1 MSSLADNQLAQL
13 DNLIYY
19 ISNDPRIEEQLKNG
33 TSVGVIVHE
42 CLGSVETF
50 DKFVGGEL
58 PAKMSEQ
65 EWKNMLGAIADD
77 ETLCSYK
84 IQNYV
89 NDPEKQSDTYNF
101 CAATFVSQDNSD
113 ANVIF
118 RGTNGDLSEWT
129 DNGAG
134 GYSTDTRYQEE
145 AVSYINGL
153 PFEGNITVSGHS
165 KGGNLSMYAAI
176 MSDRVGRCVAIDG
189 QGFSEEF
196 ARKYTAQIG
205 MNRDKITLISAEF
218 DYVNPLLYTIAGT
231 CKFIE
236 TEEPTPKFFG
246 YHKPNILLD
255 SNGKLRRE
263 VSASWVTS
271 LVQDFTS
278 YANSCIPD
286 PQLQRAIDDLTSLLA
301 TDKWIPGKIVSAIDG
316 ACGLTPYLIDYYFV
330 WRHKKDDAEDQQAQF
345 LEDHNF
351 ENEDAIKEYL
361 REHTGDEKPQ
371 YLVRGALLR
380 CRHGTHARRL
390 NLLLDHAVYVR
401 GCPMIHEFNC
411 ETVDEKNITWF
422 GVCQSPCPPKTNIVL
437 LTSDPPRDSSGEPI
451 GEAHGTVEGRKC
463 EPFIVSYQWKDTYP
477 KTRIIDNGK
486 LNPGDRDAA
495 KTDGTGKGEASV
507 TTLSFLVCNWGGL
520 IEPYTSGQ
528 ELADQEAECGQGD
541 CDNCSQ
547 SSDPHAH

>member
-1 MSSLADNQLAQL
+1 MSSLSDSQLAQL

-19 ISNDPRIEEQLKNG
+19 ISNDSRINLSDEP
-33 TSVGVIVHE
+33 SVQDV
-42 CLGSVETF
+42 VEIATKLIDSYKSRF
-50 DKFVGGEL
+50 DTKEL
-58 PAKMSEQ
+58 PAKMSEE
-65 EWKNMLGAIADD
+65 EWKNMLGVIAKDK
-77 ETLCSYK
+77 TLCSYT

-89 NDPEKQSDTYNF
+89 NDPGKQSDTYNF
-101 CAATFVSQDNSD
+101 CAATFVSKDNSD
-113 ANVIF
+113 VNVIF

-153 PFEGNITVSGHS
+153 PFESNITVSGHS

-205 MNRDKITLISAEF
+205 MNRDKITLISAEYDF
-218 DYVNPLLYTIAGT
+218 VNPLLYTIAGT
-231 CKFIE
+231 SRFIQ
-236 TEEPTPKFFG
+236 TEFPAPFLLG

-255 SNGKLRRE
+255 ENGNFRTD
-263 VSASWVTS
+263 VSASYVTNVIQS
-271 LVQDFTS
+271 FTT

-286 PQLQRAIDDLTSLLA
+286 PQRQRVIDNLTSLFA
-301 TDKWIPGKIVSAIDG
+301 QDKPALSKIGHGIDEVG
-316 ACGLTPYLIDYYFV
+316 ALLPYLPAYGVWTIQKYFAD
-330 WRHKKDDAEDQQAQF
+330 KQQASF
-345 LEDHNF
+345 MEDHDF

-451 GEAHGTVEGRKC
+451 GEAQGTVEGRKC

-477 KTRIIDNGK
+477 KTRIIDNGE
-486 LNPGDRDAA
+486 LNPGDRNAA

-541 CDNCSQ
+541 CDSCSQ
-547 SSDPHAH
+547 SNDPHAH

>member
-1 MSSLADNQLAQL
+1 MSTLSDDQLTLL

-19 ISNDPRIEEQLKNG
+19 VSNEPGNQIHLGEG
-33 TSVGVIVHE
+33 TSIESIVKDSI
-42 CLGSVETF
+42 LAL
-50 DKFVGGEL
+50 DDYGGEL
-58 PAKMSEQ
+58 PVKMEREEWEQ
-65 EWKNMLGAIADD
+65 VLTAIAED
-77 ETLCSYK
+77 EQLCSYTM
-84 IQNYV
+84 QNYEKDS
-89 NDPEKQSDTYNF
+89 NKQSDTYNF
-101 CAATFVSQDNSD
+101 CAMTFVSEDKSD
-113 ANVIF
+113 VNVIF

-134 GYSTDTRYQEE
+134 GYSLDTTYQQK
-145 AVSYINGL
+145 AADYIDKL
-153 PFEGNITVSGHS
+153 PPEYGDHLTVSGHS
-165 KGGNLSMYAAI
+165 KGGNLSMYTAI

-196 ARKYTAQIG
+196 ARQYTAQIG

-255 SNGKLRRE
+255 SNGKLRKE

-286 PQLQRAIDDLTSLLA
+286 PQRQRTIDDLTSLLA

-330 WRHKKDDAEDQQAQF
+330 WRHKKDAAEDQQAQF

-451 GEAHGTVEGRKC
+451 GEAQGTVEGRKC

-477 KTRIIDNGK
+477 KTRIIDNGE

-541 CDNCSQ
+541 CDSCSQ